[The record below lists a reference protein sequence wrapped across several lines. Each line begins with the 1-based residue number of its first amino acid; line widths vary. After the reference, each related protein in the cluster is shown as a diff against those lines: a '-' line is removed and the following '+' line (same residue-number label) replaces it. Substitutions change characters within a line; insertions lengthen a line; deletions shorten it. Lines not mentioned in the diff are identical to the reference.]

1 MDELDKFICGLIKW
15 MIKNAR
21 NFYDKL
27 FLVQTFKIIDVKI

>member
-1 MDELDKFICGLIKW
+1 